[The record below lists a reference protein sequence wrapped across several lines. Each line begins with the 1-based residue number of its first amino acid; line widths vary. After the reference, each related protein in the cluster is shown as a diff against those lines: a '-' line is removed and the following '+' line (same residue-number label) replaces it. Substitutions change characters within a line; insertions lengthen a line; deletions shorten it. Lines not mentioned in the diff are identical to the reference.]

1 MKNKKTLAYS
11 VTVPL
16 MNEEE
21 NIELLYNGIV
31 EVMDLMDEAYEIVF
45 IDDGSTD
52 KTFEIMQRLQR
63 RDENMKVIKFRRN
76 FGQSAAM
83 GAGFEYASG
92 NIVIA
97 MDGDLQ
103 NDPKDIPKLVSKLKE
118 GYDIVSGWR
127 QNRQDKVIIRK
138 IPSKIANGLIR
149 HFTQVPIQDT
159 GCSLKAYTKE
169 IVKKIRLYGELHRF
183 IPALA
188 RIEGARIGEVPVNHH
203 ARQFGS
209 SKYNITR
216 TLKVIMDLT
225 TLNLFLKY
233 LRNPMHFFGTIG
245 IVFNLF
251 GVITLLY
258 MFFSVLVLRNTLEEV
273 NVLLST
279 AFIFIAGGFQS
290 LFFGLLADL
299 VVKTGDRKSIGTV
312 ENGSGEKLNQTRLL

>member
-21 NIELLYNGIV
+21 NVELLYNGIV

-312 ENGSGEKLNQTRLL
+312 ENGSGEKLN

>member
-1 MKNKKTLAYS
+1 LNMKNRESIEYS
-11 VTVPL
+11 VTIPV

-21 NIELLYNGIV
+21 NVEILYNRIV
-31 EVMDLMDEAYEIVF
+31 DAMDSMAQPYEIIFV
-45 IDDGSTD
+45 DDGSTD
-52 KTFEIMQRLQR
+52 ETFKILQRLKKN
-63 RDENMKVIKFRRN
+63 DDNLKVIKFRRN

-92 NIVIA
+92 EVVIA

-103 NDPKDIPKLVSKLKE
+103 NDPQDISKVVTKLKE

-127 QNRQDKVIIRK
+127 QNRKDKVIIRRL
-138 IPSKIANGLIR
+138 PSKIANHLIR
-149 HFTQVPIQDT
+149 HFTQVPIRDT

-169 IVKKIRLYGELHRF
+169 IVKRIRLYGELHRF

-251 GVITLLY
+251 GVIALLS
-258 MFFSVLVLRNTLEEV
+258 MFFSVLVLNNTLEEV

-279 AFIFIAGGFQS
+279 SFIFIAGGFQS
-290 LFFGLLADL
+290 LFFGLLASMA
-299 VVKTGDRKSIGTV
+299 VNTGDRKSIRNV
-312 ENGSGEKLNQTRLL
+312 EMDLKKS

>member
-21 NIELLYNGIV
+21 NVELLYNGIV

-299 VVKTGDRKSIGTV
+299 VAKTGDRKSIGTV
-312 ENGSGEKLNQTRLL
+312 ENGSGEKLN

>member
-21 NIELLYNGIV
+21 NVELLYNGIV

-233 LRNPMHFFGTIG
+233 LRNPMRFFGTIG

-290 LFFGLLADL
+290 LFFGLLANL
-299 VVKTGDRKSIGTV
+299 AVKTGDRKSIGTV
-312 ENGSGEKLNQTRLL
+312 ENGSGKKLN

>member
-21 NIELLYNGIV
+21 NVELLYNGIV

-258 MFFSVLVLRNTLEEV
+258 MFFSILVLRNTLEEV

-290 LFFGLLADL
+290 LFFGLLANL

-312 ENGSGEKLNQTRLL
+312 ENGSGEKLN

>member
-21 NIELLYNGIV
+21 NVELLYNGIV
-31 EVMDLMDEAYEIVF
+31 EAMDLMDEAYEIVL

-63 RDENMKVIKFRRN
+63 RDENLKVIKFRRN

-92 NIVIA
+92 KIVIA

-138 IPSKIANGLIR
+138 VPSKIANGLIR

-251 GVITLLY
+251 GVITLLS
-258 MFFSVLVLRNTLEEV
+258 MFFSVLVFNNTLEEV

-290 LFFGLLADL
+290 LFFGLLANL
-299 VVKTGDRKSIGTV
+299 AVKTGDRKSIRMV
-312 ENGSGEKLNQTRLL
+312 ENGSRKKLN

>member
-1 MKNKKTLAYS
+1 MKNKKAVDYS
-11 VTVPL
+11 VTIPVL
-16 MNEEE
+16 NEEE
-21 NIELLYNGIV
+21 NIEILYKRIV
-31 EVMDLMDEAYEIVF
+31 AAMDSMEASYEIII

-52 KTFEIMQRLQR
+52 RTFEILQSLKR
-63 RDENMKVIKFRRN
+63 SDENLKVIKFRRN

-83 GAGFEYASG
+83 GAGFEYSSG
-92 NIVIA
+92 EIVIA

-103 NDPKDIPKLVSKLKE
+103 NDPTDIPKVVAKLNE

-127 QNRQDKVIIRK
+127 KNRKDKMIIRK
-138 IPSKIANGLIR
+138 VPSKIANWLIR
-149 HFTQVPIQDT
+149 HFTQVPIRDT

-188 RIEGARIGEVPVNHH
+188 RIEGARIGEVAVGHH
-203 ARQFGS
+203 ARQFGR

-225 TLNLFLKY
+225 TLNLLIKY
-233 LRNPMHFFGTIG
+233 LKNPMHFFGTLG
-245 IVFNLF
+245 IAFNLF
-251 GVITLLY
+251 GVITLFSMLY
-258 MFFSVLVLRNTLEEV
+258 SILVLNNTLEEI

-290 LFFGLLADL
+290 LFFGLLANMS
-299 VVKTGDRKSIGTV
+299 VKTGDRKSIRKV
-312 ENGSGEKLNQTRLL
+312 EKMQKQESN

>member
-1 MKNKKTLAYS
+1 MKDKTIEYS
-11 VTVPL
+11 VIVPL

-21 NIELLYNGIV
+21 TVELLYSKIV
-31 EVMDLMDEAYEIVF
+31 EAMDSIDEPYEIVF

-52 KTFEIMQRLQR
+52 KTFEIMRRLQGK
-63 RDENMKVIKFRRN
+63 DEHLKVIKFRRN

-92 NIVIA
+92 ETVIA

-103 NDPKDIPKLVSKLKE
+103 NDPKDIPKLVAKLGE

-127 QNRQDKVIIRK
+127 QNRQDKVLIRK
-138 IPSKIANGLIR
+138 VPSKIANALIR
-149 HFTQVPIQDT
+149 HFTQVKITDT

-188 RIEGARIGEVPVNHH
+188 RIEGARIGEVPVSHH

-209 SKYNITR
+209 SKYNISR

-225 TLNLFLKY
+225 TLNLFIKY
-233 LRNPMHFFGTIG
+233 LRNPMHFFGVIG

-251 GVITLLY
+251 GVIALMS
-258 MFFSVLVLRNTLEEV
+258 MFFSVLVLNHTLEEV

-290 LFFGLLADL
+290 LFFGLLANL
-299 VVKTGDRKSIGTV
+299 AVKTGDRKSVRSV
-312 ENGSGEKLNQTRLL
+312 ENGSKEKLI

>member
-21 NIELLYNGIV
+21 NVELLYDGIV

-290 LFFGLLADL
+290 LFFGLLANL

-312 ENGSGEKLNQTRLL
+312 ENGSGEN

>member
-21 NIELLYNGIV
+21 NVELLYDGIV

-258 MFFSVLVLRNTLEEV
+258 MFFSILVLRNTLEEV

-290 LFFGLLADL
+290 LFFGLLANL

-312 ENGSGEKLNQTRLL
+312 ENGSGEKLN

>member
-1 MKNKKTLAYS
+1 MNKEKTVEYS

-21 NIELLYNGIV
+21 TVELLYNRII
-31 EVMDLMDEAYEIVF
+31 EAMDSMGEAYEIVF
-45 IDDGSTD
+45 IDDGSQD
-52 KTFEIMQRLQR
+52 QTFEIMRKLQE
-63 RDENMKVIKFRRN
+63 RDKNLKVIKFRRN

-92 NIVIA
+92 EIVIA

-103 NDPKDIPKLVSKLKE
+103 NDPKDIPKLVSKLNE

-127 QNRQDKVIIRK
+127 QNRQDKMIIRK
-138 IPSKIANGLIR
+138 LPSKIANGLIR
-149 HFTQVPIQDT
+149 HFTQVPIRDT

-225 TLNLFLKY
+225 TLNLLLKY

-251 GVITLLY
+251 GVIALLS
-258 MFFSVLVLRNTLEEV
+258 MSFSVLVLNNTLEEV

-290 LFFGLLADL
+290 LFFGLLANMA
-299 VVKTGDRKSIGTV
+299 VQTGDRKSVRNV
-312 ENGSGEKLNQTRLL
+312 ENGSTEKLN

>member
-1 MKNKKTLAYS
+1 MKKKKPLAYS

-21 NIELLYNGIV
+21 NVELLYNGIV
-31 EVMDLMDEAYEIVF
+31 EAMDSMDEAYEIVF

-52 KTFEIMQRLQR
+52 GTFEIMRRLHQK
-63 RDENMKVIKFRRN
+63 DENLKVIKFRRN

-92 NIVIA
+92 KIVIA

-103 NDPKDIPKLVSKLKE
+103 NDPKDIPKLVSKLNE

-138 IPSKIANGLIR
+138 VPSKIANGLIR
-149 HFTQVPIQDT
+149 HFTQVPIRDT

-188 RIEGARIGEVPVNHH
+188 KIEGARIGEVPVKHH

-233 LRNPMHFFGTIG
+233 LRNPMHF
-245 IVFNLF
+245 L
-251 GVITLLY
+251 
-258 MFFSVLVLRNTLEEV
+258 
-273 NVLLST
+273 
-279 AFIFIAGGFQS
+279 AQS
-290 LFFGLLADL
+290 G
-299 VVKTGDRKSIGTV
+299 
-312 ENGSGEKLNQTRLL
+312 

>member
-1 MKNKKTLAYS
+1 
-11 VTVPL
+11 
-16 MNEEE
+16 
-21 NIELLYNGIV
+21 
-31 EVMDLMDEAYEIVF
+31 
-45 IDDGSTD
+45 
-52 KTFEIMQRLQR
+52 
-63 RDENMKVIKFRRN
+63 
-76 FGQSAAM
+76 
-83 GAGFEYASG
+83 
-92 NIVIA
+92 
-97 MDGDLQ
+97 
-103 NDPKDIPKLVSKLKE
+103 
-118 GYDIVSGWR
+118 
-127 QNRQDKVIIRK
+127 
-138 IPSKIANGLIR
+138 LIR

-251 GVITLLY
+251 GVITLLS
-258 MFFSVLVLRNTLEEV
+258 MFFSVLVLNNTLEEV

-290 LFFGLLADL
+290 LFFGLLANL
-299 VVKTGDRKSIGTV
+299 AVKTGDRKSIGTV
-312 ENGSGEKLNQTRLL
+312 ENGSTKKLN

>member
-21 NIELLYNGIV
+21 NVELLYNGIV

-290 LFFGLLADL
+290 LFFGLLANL

-312 ENGSGEKLNQTRLL
+312 ENGSGEKLN

>member
-21 NIELLYNGIV
+21 NVELLYNGIV

-258 MFFSVLVLRNTLEEV
+258 MFFSILVLRNTLEEV

-290 LFFGLLADL
+290 LFFGLLANL

-312 ENGSGEKLNQTRLL
+312 ENGSGEN

>member
-21 NIELLYNGIV
+21 NVELLYNGIV
-31 EVMDLMDEAYEIVF
+31 EAMDLMDEAYEIVL

-63 RDENMKVIKFRRN
+63 RDENLKVIKFRRN

-92 NIVIA
+92 KIVIA

-138 IPSKIANGLIR
+138 VPSKIANGLIR

-251 GVITLLY
+251 GVITLLS
-258 MFFSVLVLRNTLEEV
+258 MFFSVLVFNNTLEEV
-273 NVLLST
+273 ALEESLCTLENT
-279 AFIFIAGGFQS
+279 AIP
-290 LFFGLLADL
+290 
-299 VVKTGDRKSIGTV
+299 DR
-312 ENGSGEKLNQTRLL
+312 

>member
-1 MKNKKTLAYS
+1 
-11 VTVPL
+11 
-16 MNEEE
+16 
-21 NIELLYNGIV
+21 
-31 EVMDLMDEAYEIVF
+31 
-45 IDDGSTD
+45 
-52 KTFEIMQRLQR
+52 
-63 RDENMKVIKFRRN
+63 MKVIKFRRN

-169 IVKKIRLYGELHRF
+169 IVKKIRLYGEFHRF

-290 LFFGLLADL
+290 LFFGLLANL

-312 ENGSGEKLNQTRLL
+312 ENGSGEKLN